1 MVLYP
6 LGCPPY
12 TVARVRKNL
21 GPLLLLVAAQAIWG
35 QTRVPVEVQARNVN
49 LHVDQSIVLEIR
61 NLRGQM
67 IATRDTEPVNFDDVT
82 SFVTRISSG
91 EVAMSGQ
98 AMSDLMN
105 RYVFAYSGAPL
116 KKVEVT
122 IEHGRIKQKGTMHK
136 GIDLPFE
143 IEGTLTV
150 TPDGEIKLHADKV
163 RSAKIPFKGLLHMF
177 GEDLSK
183 LVNLKQDRGVR
194 LEGDDVLLNPSRML
208 PPPKIE
214 GKVTAVRID
223 GDRIV
228 QTFGTKDT
236 NPLVPPYK
244 ARNYIYHQGGVLR
257 FGKLTMND
265 ADLEIVDQTQT
276 TPFEFSSLEYN
287 RQLVAGYSKNTPSH
301 GLIVFMPDLRTLPPP
316 RATLKR

>member
-21 GPLLLLVAAQAIWG
+21 GSILLLVAAQAIWG

-228 QTFGTKDT
+228 QTFGTKDK
-236 NPLVPPYK
+236 NPPFPPYK
-244 ARNYIYHQGGVLR
+244 APKYIYH
-257 FGKLTMND
+257 
-265 ADLEIVDQTQT
+265 
-276 TPFEFSSLEYN
+276 
-287 RQLVAGYSKNTPSH
+287 H
-301 GLIVFMPDLRTLPPP
+301 
-316 RATLKR
+316 